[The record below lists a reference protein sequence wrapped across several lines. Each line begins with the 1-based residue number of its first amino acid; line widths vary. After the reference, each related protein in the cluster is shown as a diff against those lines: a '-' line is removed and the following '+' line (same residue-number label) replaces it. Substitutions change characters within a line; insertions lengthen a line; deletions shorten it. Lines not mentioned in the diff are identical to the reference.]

1 MCGMLKYRY
10 WYNDC
15 KKEPGE
21 KHMYEAVDYPIGE
34 RCDDDNAGTD
44 SCPNLHPSEAVLG
57 STATG
62 GECPECNAEEGNF

>member
-1 MCGMLKYRY
+1 
-10 WYNDC
+10 
-15 KKEPGE
+15 
-21 KHMYEAVDYPIGE
+21 MYEAVDYPIGE